1 MERLQKKNVIL
12 VLVESL
18 GCNFTYICGSGPA
31 YMPKVEKIA
40 KNNLLFDNYYSSVPS
55 TSLSYLAINKSI
67 PVISTRPNQTLSL
80 PYREKLYAENDL
92 TQAFKRNGYNTK
104 FISST
109 DLVFEMDKSIA
120 FTSYDEVIDAKH
132 KLFKKYQD
140 RYVFN
145 SVSDEVMFD
154 EIINLTK
161 QENGNFFYVTKTAS
175 NHSPYN

>member
-1 MERLQKKNVIL
+1 MQGNFKKDYDETYTPRDNLDFKWQTAPGLNQKKNVIL

-109 DLVFEMDKSIA
+109 DLVFKMDK
-120 FTSYDEVIDAKH
+120 
-132 KLFKKYQD
+132 
-140 RYVFN
+140 
-145 SVSDEVMFD
+145 
-154 EIINLTK
+154 
-161 QENGNFFYVTKTAS
+161 
-175 NHSPYN
+175 

>member
-1 MERLQKKNVIL
+1 MMKHTLQGTTQILNGKQLQALTKKRMLFQYQLNHWDVTLLIYVAL
-12 VLVESL
+12 VPH
-18 GCNFTYICGSGPA
+18 ICL
-31 YMPKVEKIA
+31 KWKKIA

-67 PVISTRPNQTLSL
+67 PVISTRPDQTLSL

-120 FTSYDEVIDAKH
+120 VMKRPLSSRNLGKTFS
-132 KLFKKYQD
+132 
-140 RYVFN
+140 
-145 SVSDEVMFD
+145 SV
-154 EIINLTK
+154 
-161 QENGNFFYVTKTAS
+161 
-175 NHSPYN
+175 